1 MTKFIEPLLQAV
13 PEFQWTLA
21 RYHEAIRVGLFT
33 TADRIELVYGKII
46 DRMPSGGTH
55 AECVQIV
62 ADYFRGRFLTTFI
75 IREEKPITFKDNNSE
90 PEPDIAVVSKQRY
103 SPNHPVPSDTH
114 LVVEVADSSIE
125 KDQTIK
131 VVLYAEANI
140 AEYWIINL
148 PKRRVEVHLNPL
160 PDERTYGSV
169 NNYGEEESF
178 ESPFAG
184 TVKVV
189 ELLPEGG

>member
-1 MTKFIEPLLQAV
+1 M
-13 PEFQWTLA
+13 A

-33 TADRIELVYGKII
+33 TNDRLELLYGKLV
-46 DRMPSGGTH
+46 DVFPKGSLH
-55 AECVQIV
+55 AHCVTV
-62 ADYFRGRFLTTFI
+62 AAEYVRSRFGKEYAC
-75 IREEKPITFKDNNSE
+75 REEKPITIANLDSE
-90 PEPDIAVVSKQRY
+90 PEPDIAVVSRTNY
-103 SPNHPVPSDTH
+103 APNHPAPSDTH

-140 AEYWIINL
+140 AEYWIISL

-160 PDERTYGSV
+160 PDERTYGAV

-184 TVKVV
+184 QVV
-189 ELLPEGG
+189 VAELLPEG